1 MTAMTKTIAIQQ
13 SLDAMGELLIWTDIA
28 AEKEHDFNQW
38 YDTEHMQE
46 RASIPGFQ
54 WSRRYHSETAKR
66 PYLALYRTDTLHV
79 FRSEP
84 YRKAFENQTAWSVRN
99 FSAMHNTNRRVN
111 AVTEIAGTGIGGA
124 LSLICLG
131 QLEQAQQ
138 ALELVQAMRKD
149 VAGVIAV
156 RILAPDPDLSTPLPS
171 ESSSQRV
178 LEPYLVIDT
187 TTLKA
192 AQQAGEW
199 MAKRFDAN
207 QVRHDSFRLLWD
219 VRSSEVCRSFD

>member
-1 MTAMTKTIAIQQ
+1 MTQSAVIQQ

-28 AEKEHDFNQW
+28 AEKEDDFNQW

-46 RASIPGFQ
+46 RASIAGFQ
-54 WSRRYHSETAKR
+54 WSRRYHSSTAQR

-84 YRKAFENQTAWSVRN
+84 YRKAFENQTEWSVRN

-111 AVTEIAGTGIGGA
+111 AVTEIAGAGTGGA
-124 LSLICLG
+124 LCLICLG
-131 QLEQAQQ
+131 ELDVAQQ
-138 ALELVQAMRKD
+138 ALSLVQTLRQD
-149 VAGVIAV
+149 LPGVIAA
-156 RILAPDPDLSTPLPS
+156 RILVPDPDLSTPLPS
-171 ESSSQRV
+171 EDANKRV

-192 AQQAGEW
+192 AEQAGEW
-199 MAKRFDAN
+199 MAQRLVGNK
-207 QVRHDSFRLLWD
+207 VKHDSFRLLWD
-219 VRSSEVCRSFD
+219 VRSSELK

>member
-1 MTAMTKTIAIQQ
+1 MTQSAVIQQ

-28 AEKEHDFNQW
+28 AEKEDDFNQW

-46 RASIPGFQ
+46 RASIAGFQ
-54 WSRRYHSETAKR
+54 WSRRYHSSTAQR

-84 YRKAFENQTAWSVRN
+84 YRKAFENQTEWSVRN

-111 AVTEIAGTGIGGA
+111 AVTEIAGAGTGGA

-131 QLEQAQQ
+131 ELDVAQQ
-138 ALELVQAMRKD
+138 ALSLVQTLRQD
-149 VAGVIAV
+149 LPGVIAA
-156 RILAPDPDLSTPLPS
+156 RILVPDPDLSTPLPS
-171 ESSSQRV
+171 EDAHQRV

-192 AQQAGEW
+192 AEQAGEW
-199 MAKRFDAN
+199 MAQRLAGNK
-207 QVRHDSFRLLWD
+207 VKHDSFRLLWD
-219 VRSSEVCRSFD
+219 VRSSELK

>member
-1 MTAMTKTIAIQQ
+1 MITMTKAVSIQQ
-13 SLDAMGELLIWTDIA
+13 SLDSKGELLIWTDIS
-28 AEKEHDFNQW
+28 AEKEDDFNQW

-54 WSRRYHSETAKR
+54 WSRRYHSETAIR

-111 AVTEIAGTGIGGA
+111 AVTQIEGAGIGGA
-124 LSLICLG
+124 LSLVCLG
-131 QLEQAQQ
+131 QLKQAQL
-138 ALELVQAMRKD
+138 ALELVHELRK
-149 VAGVIAV
+149 AITGIIAL
-156 RILAPDPDLSTPLPS
+156 RILTPDPDLSTPLPS
-171 ESSSQRV
+171 ENPSQRV

-192 AQQAGEW
+192 AQLAGEW
-199 MAKRFDAN
+199 VKNQLDAN
-207 QVRHDSFRLLWD
+207 LVRHDSFRLLWD
-219 VRSSEVCRSFD
+219 VRSSELK

>member
-1 MTAMTKTIAIQQ
+1 MTKSAVIQQ

-28 AEKEHDFNQW
+28 AEKEDDFNQW

-46 RASIPGFQ
+46 RASIAGFQ
-54 WSRRYHSETAKR
+54 WSRRYHSATAQR

-79 FRSEP
+79 FRSAP
-84 YRKAFENQTAWSVRN
+84 YRKAFENQTEWSVRN

-111 AVTEIAGTGIGGA
+111 AVTEIAGAGTGGA

-131 QLEQAQQ
+131 QLELAQQ
-138 ALELVQAMRKD
+138 ALVLIKELRSAMS
-149 VAGVIAV
+149 GVIAV
-156 RILAPDPDLSTPLPS
+156 RILVPDPDLSTPLPS
-171 ESSSQRV
+171 EDASHRV

-192 AQQAGEW
+192 AEQAGEW
-199 MAKRFDAN
+199 MTQRLVGKN
-207 QVRHDSFRLLWD
+207 VKHDSFRLLWD
-219 VRSSEVCRSFD
+219 VRSSELK